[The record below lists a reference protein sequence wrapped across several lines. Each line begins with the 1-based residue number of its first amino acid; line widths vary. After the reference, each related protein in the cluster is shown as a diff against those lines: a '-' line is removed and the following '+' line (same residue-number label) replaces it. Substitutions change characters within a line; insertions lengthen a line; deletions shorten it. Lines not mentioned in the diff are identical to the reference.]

1 MPSLFVSSN
10 NNVLMSFC
18 PRYVYM
24 PKINT
29 ICFAFGT
36 RYARERKCYI
46 SEWRVSKILLS
57 LHNSRNLLIYHI
69 IKS

>member
-18 PRYVYM
+18 PRYVFM

-46 SEWRVSKILLS
+46 SEWSVSIISLS
-57 LHNSRNLLIYHI
+57 MHNSRNLLIYHI